1 MIRTLQCVSIFAALL
16 LAACATTPAANQ
28 PTEPITLSPGTQ
40 GELSAYLGKVKSTR
54 PGAFAVSPDGRN
66 SFYTWCNNFTCETR
80 NYSQPALRQCQALAG
95 TPCIVLY
102 VRHEPRLAFTR
113 AATANGGPEGRHGS
127 EEQQP
132 IFFDIHGGRD

>member
-1 MIRTLQCVSIFAALL
+1 MGATPSIPG
-16 LAACATTPAANQ
+16 ATTSPARR
-28 PTEPITLSPGTQ
+28 GTI
-40 GELSAYLGKVKSTR
+40 R
-54 PGAFAVSPDGRN
+54 
-66 SFYTWCNNFTCETR
+66 
-80 NYSQPALRQCQALAG
+80 SQRCGNAEALAG